1 MAIVT
6 PKNAVEVVLDR
17 KTKSFRF
24 RFYETTVQKW
34 VFWSAVGSLVL
45 AGALGAA
52 WYVWRSP
59 AIALAALA
67 LLFLASLLA
76 AAYQISQTVPALM
89 KLKNIERE
97 VSNSLVEEFND
108 DIDLITELA
117 RDYRT
122 HHLQYAQEIYSLMA
136 VQHRSHISLLVGAI
150 DKVGLIPLGITAYI
164 SWKKLVK
171 DGLIVFGATE
181 WVLAGLVLL
190 YLVAVRMNETAQWM
204 DRMSLLYKRA
214 LSLKQSNEG

>member
-1 MAIVT
+1 MTIVT

-17 KTKSFRF
+17 KTKSLRF
-24 RFYETTVQKW
+24 RFYETTVQK
-34 VFWSAVGSLVL
+34 VLFWSAGGSLAL
-45 AGALGAA
+45 GGALGMVV
-52 WYVWRSP
+52 YVWRSP
-59 AIALAALA
+59 AVALAALV

-76 AAYQISQTVPALM
+76 AAYQISMILPELM
-89 KLKNIERE
+89 KLKNVERE
-97 VSNSLVEEFND
+97 FSNPLVEEFND

-122 HHLQYAQEIYSLMA
+122 HHLKYAHESYSLMA
-136 VQHRSHISLLVGAI
+136 AQLRSRISLLVGAI

-164 SWKKLVK
+164 SGTKALK
-171 DGLIVFGATE
+171 DGLIVFGGIE

-190 YLVAVRMNETAQWM
+190 YLLSLRMNGTAQWM
-204 DRMSLLYKRA
+204 GRMSLLYKQA